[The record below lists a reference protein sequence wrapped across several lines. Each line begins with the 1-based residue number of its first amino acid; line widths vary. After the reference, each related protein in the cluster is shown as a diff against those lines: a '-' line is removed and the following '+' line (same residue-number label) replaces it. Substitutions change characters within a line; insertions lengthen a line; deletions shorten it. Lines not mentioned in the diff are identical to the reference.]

1 MKWKNH
7 ALVAGSIA
15 TFMGLHPAEIAY
27 CMAASGLPDSME
39 MIGKTR
45 IIAHRT
51 WTHELLLWLAPM
63 AICIMFPHIIPE
75 YLIPEHLMRSLGG
88 RHGYLTLRTWV
99 LFLPGALHL
108 VGDVM
113 TPKGIRVAGKN
124 IALGLFST
132 GQPLEYIIAALFAAL
147 AVLYKSG
154 LTG

>member
-15 TFMGLHPAEIAY
+15 TIMGLHPAEIIY
-27 CMAASGLPDSME
+27 CMAASGLPDQME
-39 MIGKTR
+39 MIGRTR

-63 AICIMFPHIIPE
+63 AICLMFPHIIPE
-75 YLIPEHLMRSLGG
+75 YIVRSWGAS
-88 RHGYLTLRTWV
+88 HGYATLRSWV

-113 TPKGIRVAGKN
+113 TPKGIRVAGRN

-132 GQPLEYIIAALFAAL
+132 GQPMEYIIAALFAAL